1 MLLGMSGGELL
12 TAPERMK
19 WVGHSRN
26 DAESSFLGVMLGVS
40 GSESKAQCCK

>member
-12 TAPERMK
+12 TASERMK

-26 DAESSFLGVMLGVS
+26 DAELWVCLVVKVKSNAV
-40 GSESKAQCCK
+40 KTNIA